1 MRGDCIIDFDIKPPL
16 KKNHEVPMLYIF
28 LMVEL
33 RAVFTNE
40 INIID
45 ADSIL
50 VDIQSRIKFF
60 CTSRTD
66 PVTEYELR
74 MLG

>member
-1 MRGDCIIDFDIKPPL
+1 
-16 KKNHEVPMLYIF
+16 MLYIF

-50 VDIQSRIKFF
+50 LDIQSRIQLF

>member
-1 MRGDCIIDFDIKPPL
+1 
-16 KKNHEVPMLYIF
+16 
-28 LMVEL
+28 MVEL
-33 RAVFTNE
+33 WAVFTDE

-50 VDIQSRIKFF
+50 VDIQSRIKLF

>member
-1 MRGDCIIDFDIKPPL
+1 MRLLIYQIL
-16 KKNHEVPMLYIF
+16 KSSRKLGLCNPVIF
-28 LMVEL
+28 FMVEL
-33 RAVFTNE
+33 WAVFIDE

-50 VDIQSRIKFF
+50 VDIKFRIKLF